1 MEEQLT
7 NYIGI
12 RFVEEIR
19 EGEGVLALLPTEA
32 SGIGMLGLLKVE
44 NTILVVFL
52 TLGIAKWTKK
62 VVSISNLARWGA
74 PILYWVH
81 YSKYKYYTIP
91 INNSYVYCVNR

>member
-1 MEEQLT
+1 MTFCFASLFVVAMEEQLT

-62 VVSISNLARWGA
+62 SGLHI
-74 PILYWVH
+74 
-81 YSKYKYYTIP
+81 
-91 INNSYVYCVNR
+91 